1 MINRMHLQDSMAY
14 EKVEHTADLMIRCR
28 APTLE
33 ECFQDAAF
41 AMFDQMTDLEDV
53 STAEVLELEAEGE
66 DLEQRLF
73 GLLSELL
80 YLHDAESL
88 LLKRFRV
95 RFQGDRVFC
104 KAEGEKIDALRHS
117 LRTEIKAVTYHM
129 LHVDPLVPE
138 LTVIFDL

>member
-1 MINRMHLQDSMAY
+1 MISRMHLRPVMAY
-14 EKVEHTADLMIRCR
+14 EKVEHTADLMIRCH

-33 ECFQDAAF
+33 ECFQDAAS
-41 AMFDQMTDLEDV
+41 AMFDQMTDLEKV
-53 STAEVLELEAEGE
+53 SLQEEFEVESDG
-66 DLEQRLF
+66 DDHEQRLF

-88 LLKRFRV
+88 LLKQFHV
-95 RFQGDRVFC
+95 TFKNDRVIC
-104 KAEGEKIDALRHS
+104 RAKGERIDPLRHS

-129 LHVDPLVPE
+129 LKVNPSVPE